1 MATVKYTN
9 IIKQYAEQAVK
20 DKLTKG
26 MVSQQAWRGAADNLG
41 VTDNKFA
48 NDVMKQIPLV
58 KAKVIAERIQAL
70 KAEIAKLEAL
80 QIGWPLLPEM
90 L

>member
-9 IIKQYAEQAVK
+9 VIKQYAEQAIK

-26 MVSQQAWRGAADNLG
+26 MVSQQAWRGAADDLG
-41 VTDNKFA
+41 VTYNKFA

-80 QIGWPLLPEM
+80 QIG
-90 L
+90 

>member
-9 IIKQYAEQAVK
+9 VINQYAEQAVK

-26 MVSQQAWRGAADNLG
+26 MVSTQAWRGAAENLG
-41 VTDNKFA
+41 VTSNKFA

-58 KAKVIAERIQAL
+58 KSKVVAERIQAL

-80 QIGWPLLPEM
+80 QIG
-90 L
+90 

>member
-9 IIKQYAEQAVK
+9 AINQYAEQAIK

-26 MVSQQAWRGAADNLG
+26 MVSQQAWRGAAEDLG
-41 VTDNKFA
+41 VTYTKFF
-48 NDVMKQIPLV
+48 NNVMTQIPLV
-58 KAKVIAERIQAL
+58 KAKVVAERIQQL

-80 QIGWPLLPEM
+80 
-90 L
+90 